1 MNASAGF
8 VLLEYIMMLF
18 VRFFKDFQSYLNKKT
33 APAKVEA
40 VVTHSGKIISSRTG
54 EHGVRL

>member
-1 MNASAGF
+1 MNTSAGF
-8 VLLEYIMMLF
+8 VLIEYINDVICPIFHGLS
-18 VRFFKDFQSYLNKKT
+18 VVLEQKT
-33 APAKVEA
+33 APAKAEA